1 VRVRAADEMEARKVV
16 PAVLVLPGPDEVRM
30 ANDGNAKFGW
40 DATITSVN
48 FRVKGDLKLV
58 GINGKKVKRTR
69 ELRRNRRGISLAPWI
84 REGVAAMQDYEFE
97 VTIVVIVRVKA
108 ETEDRAREVVASSAL
123 GSPSADEIRMANE
136 REFLLSKQV
145 TIVAVDFSKPDED
158 SVRLIAVERP
168 Q

>member
-1 VRVRAADEMEARKVV
+1 
-16 PAVLVLPGPDEVRM
+16 
-30 ANDGNAKFGW
+30 
-40 DATITSVN
+40 
-48 FRVKGDLKLV
+48 
-58 GINGKKVKRTR
+58 
-69 ELRRNRRGISLAPWI
+69 
-84 REGVAAMQDYEFE
+84 MQDYEFE
-97 VTIVVIVRVKA
+97 VTIVVVVRVKA
-108 ETEDRAREVVASSAL
+108 ETEDRAREIVASSAL

>member
-1 VRVRAADEMEARKVV
+1 
-16 PAVLVLPGPDEVRM
+16 
-30 ANDGNAKFGW
+30 
-40 DATITSVN
+40 
-48 FRVKGDLKLV
+48 
-58 GINGKKVKRTR
+58 
-69 ELRRNRRGISLAPWI
+69 
-84 REGVAAMQDYEFE
+84 MQDYEFE
-97 VTIVVIVRVKA
+97 VTIVVIVKVKA

-136 REFLLSKQV
+136 REFLLGKQA